1 MQQDVF
7 SQFRN
12 SLNLPR
18 HFKIKSAVYTESNES
33 VFDSAL
39 NYLPIP
45 ASYSRTFT
53 EVKGINIHVLSRLE
67 EAIGSSGQHMLLI
80 GRALKWY
87 AFIKYGPLDWNTVRP
102 YYVDYYVRKCQ
113 VELIIVNKFMD
124 FDLEKKTKVED
135 HLKRLWTDFRNS
147 ALIFWERSLRYPS
160 HELTFGALQDIY
172 IRKINTNS
180 FLPWP
185 TPAPVD
191 TVIFSMSKR

>member
-1 MQQDVF
+1 M
-7 SQFRN
+7 
-12 SLNLPR
+12 
-18 HFKIKSAVYTESNES
+18 
-33 VFDSAL
+33 
-39 NYLPIP
+39 
-45 ASYSRTFT
+45 
-53 EVKGINIHVLSRLE
+53 G
-67 EAIGSSGQHMLLI
+67 
-80 GRALKWY
+80 
-87 AFIKYGPLDWNTVRP
+87 
-102 YYVDYYVRKCQ
+102 
-113 VELIIVNKFMD
+113 

-160 HELTFGALQDIY
+160 HELTYGALQDIY

>member
-1 MQQDVF
+1 
-7 SQFRN
+7 
-12 SLNLPR
+12 
-18 HFKIKSAVYTESNES
+18 
-33 VFDSAL
+33 
-39 NYLPIP
+39 
-45 ASYSRTFT
+45 
-53 EVKGINIHVLSRLE
+53 LE

-113 VELIIVNKFMD
+113 VELIIVNKFMG

>member
-7 SQFRN
+7 SQFRS

-18 HFKIKSAVYTESNES
+18 HFKIKLADYTESNES

-45 ASYSRTFT
+45 ASYSRTFR

-172 IRKINTNS
+172 IRNINADS

-185 TPAPVD
+185 TPSPID
-191 TVIFSMSKR
+191 TVIFSMSTR